1 MTDSPINPA
10 TATAAVVGAAFVV
23 LGIPLAALT
32 AALLGAG
39 FSYMPKPAQPIDK
52 VPLRLLGIVMDAFL
66 GGWIAVALVH
76 IPYTA
81 RFIGTW
87 DSATVVLAGL
97 LAFAMQA
104 IRLKAAGY
112 FDRAFQGGLN
122 ALVGFFTKDK
132 GTGAE

>member
-1 MTDSPINPA
+1 MNDSPINPA
-10 TATAAVVGAAFVV
+10 TAAAAVAGAAFVV

-39 FSYMPKPAQPIDK
+39 FSYMPKPAQPLDK
-52 VPLRLLGIVMDAFL
+52 IPLALLGILMDAFL

-81 RFIGTW
+81 RFIGSW
-87 DSATVVLAGL
+87 EAAVVVLAGL
-97 LAFAMQA
+97 LAFCMQA

-112 FDRAFQGGLN
+112 FDRAFQGALN
-122 ALVGFFTKDK
+122 AVVGFFTKK
-132 GTGAE
+132 GAE